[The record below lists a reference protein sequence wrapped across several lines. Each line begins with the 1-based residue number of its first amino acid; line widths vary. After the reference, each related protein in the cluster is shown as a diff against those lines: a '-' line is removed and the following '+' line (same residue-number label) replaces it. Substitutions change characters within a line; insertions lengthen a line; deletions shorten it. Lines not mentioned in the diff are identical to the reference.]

1 MVRVSHINSS
11 GSQEHHS
18 TYRFRQVVC
27 DTSTGYDYSNSS
39 NGIDNSLVLRS
50 PVRYSVP
57 NRRRG
62 CWRRELWDVV
72 DRMRQ
77 DWSRH
82 GEGNIRKEQEAQDT
96 LQRKKG
102 IDRVARWT
110 EVVEELMKQ
119 AAHPRKRFAK
129 ARDRSQ
135 ACDECCPFDAKLDGA
150 ATCGSHLIFYLFA
163 SRGTLLKDQL

>member
-1 MVRVSHINSS
+1 
-11 GSQEHHS
+11 
-18 TYRFRQVVC
+18 
-27 DTSTGYDYSNSS
+27 
-39 NGIDNSLVLRS
+39 
-50 PVRYSVP
+50 
-57 NRRRG
+57 
-62 CWRRELWDVV
+62 
-72 DRMRQ
+72 MRQ

-96 LQRKKG
+96 LQGKKG

-135 ACDECCPFDAKLDGA
+135 ACDECRPFNAKLDGA
-150 ATCGSHLIFYLFA
+150 ATCGPHLIFYSFA
-163 SRGTLLKDQL
+163 SRGILYEGSIMISKLNW